1 MYGYKL
7 TNSSEMNQITNK
19 IRIKDIAILAGVSE
33 GTVDRVLHNRGDV
46 SAKSLEAVNKVLEE
60 INYTP
65 NLLARS
71 LASKKQYRFVCLYPE
86 HNLADYWHSI
96 DVGFNQAA
104 SEFSNHNV
112 IIEKRYYNQFDPL
125 SFISISNEIL
135 LNLPDAVF
143 IAPIFREEALNFT
156 IELKKLQIPF
166 SIFDSM
172 LEEAE
177 FITYYGQNSFQ
188 SGYIA
193 AKLLLEALPKE
204 SQVLIIRT
212 HRKGSVSN
220 QTIYRNNGFMQFIK
234 DNNMVDFYELINIEL
249 KDDDKNS
256 NLEALR
262 TVFAA
267 NTNIKAAI
275 VFNSKVNRLAMDL
288 VTLNQTDVRLIGYDL
303 LEENVAYLKQGV
315 VSSLIAQRP
324 EKQAYLTVRDMCREI
339 IFKQKVNRINYVP
352 IDILMKENIEYYMNF

>member
-1 MYGYKL
+1 M
-7 TNSSEMNQITNK
+7 SEINHK

-33 GTVDRVLHNRGDV
+33 GTVDRVLHKRGDV
-46 SAKSLEAVNKVLEE
+46 SVKSLEAVNKVLEE

-86 HNLADYWHSI
+86 HTSADYWHSI
-96 DVGFNQAA
+96 DMGFSQAA
-104 SEFSNHNV
+104 SEFLNHNV
-112 IIEKRYYNQFDPL
+112 LIEKRFYNQFDPL
-125 SFISISNEIL
+125 SFVRISDEIL

-143 IAPIFREEALNFT
+143 IAPIFRQEALEFT

-166 SIFDSM
+166 SVFDSM
-172 LEEAE
+172 VEEAE
-177 FITYYGQNSFQ
+177 FVTYYGQNSFQ

-193 AKLLLEALPKE
+193 AKLLLEALPQK

-220 QTIYRNNGFMQFIK
+220 QTIYRNNGFIQFIK
-234 DNNMVDFYELINIEL
+234 DNNLVDYYELINIEL
-249 KDDDKNS
+249 KDDDKVS
-256 NLEALR
+256 NLEVLSQ
-262 TVFAA
+262 VFASHS
-267 NTNIKAAI
+267 NIKAAI
-275 VFNSKVNRLAMDL
+275 VFNSKVYRLAMDL
-288 VTLNQTDVRLIGYDL
+288 VALNQTDVRLIGYDL
-303 LEENVAYLKQGV
+303 LEQNVAYLKQGV

-352 IDILMKENIEYYMNF
+352 IDILMKENIEYYLNFKE